1 MSACRYSGRLEGCM
15 QDFRNRLVIATVILG
30 IAFLALVSRL
40 WFLQVLKGD
49 EFEAFSR
56 DNRVR
61 IERVPA
67 SRGRILD
74 RYGRQMVVNRPSF
87 DVYVLP
93 KDVDDVSS
101 LSVNL
106 SKALGEE
113 PEKIERKITQ
123 ASKKNRFK
131 PALVAQDID
140 RDQLAYIEA
149 RRSSLPGLTIEVN
162 NLRQYPLGILGA
174 SFLGYI
180 GKVSEAELLANPDLS
195 NNGLVGKT
203 GIEKTWEQSLRGKD
217 GFTQKVTDALG
228 REVNSDLFQKDLV
241 NRQSIPGNDIV
252 LSVDIDLQKTAEEA
266 LGEEFGAI
274 IVVNVKSGEV
284 LALASKPSF
293 DPADFV
299 KGIDANTWTKLIND
313 KNFPLVSRATQ
324 GLYAPGSVFKMV
336 PSAAAL
342 KEGVID
348 PDALVHC
355 PGYYRL
361 GSHVYRCWKKGGHG
375 WMNMREAIVQSC
387 DVYFYKLAEKLGIDR
402 MSAYMKYFGFGSPTG
417 IGIEERAGVAPGRE
431 WKLERFRKPW
441 YKGETIVSAIGQ
453 GYVSVT
459 PLQVSMMTA
468 AIANG
473 GTLLTPKLV
482 LKEVAFSGET
492 KLNNVPP
499 KGEVPVG
506 KEMLAFIR
514 DAMTGVV
521 NGPGGTGHGAKLEN
535 VTVAGKTGT
544 AQVIS
549 LDSQSADKAHMDH
562 AWFTSFA
569 PAEAPEIAVTV
580 LVEHGGKGGAVA
592 APLAKK
598 IIETYFQ
605 LKKERKAN
613 DNV

>member
-1 MSACRYSGRLEGCM
+1 M

-131 PALVAQDID
+131 PVLVAQDID

-180 GKVSEAELLANPDLS
+180 GKVSEAEPLANPDLS

-299 KGIDANTWTKLIND
+299 KGIDADTWTKLIND

>member
-1 MSACRYSGRLEGCM
+1 M

-74 RYGRQMVVNRPSF
+74 RYGRELVVNRPSF

-93 KDVDDVSS
+93 KDVDDVSA

-106 SKALGEE
+106 SKALGVE
-113 PEKIERKITQ
+113 PEKIERMITQ
-123 ASKKNRFK
+123 ASKKSRFK
-131 PALVAQDID
+131 PVLLAQDID

-162 NLRQYPLGILGA
+162 NLRQYPLGVLGA

-203 GIEKTWEQSLRGKD
+203 GIEKTWEHSLRGKD
-217 GFTQKVTDALG
+217 GFIQKVTDALG
-228 REVNSDLFQKDLV
+228 REVNSNLFQKDLV

-252 LSVDIDLQKTAEEA
+252 LSVDIDLQKAAEDA

-274 IVVNVKSGEV
+274 IVVNVKNGEV
-284 LALASKPSF
+284 LALASKPLF

-299 KGIDANTWTKLIND
+299 KGIDADTWTKLIND

-431 WKLERFRKPW
+431 WKLEKFKKPW
-441 YKGETIVSAIGQ
+441 YKGETIVSGIGQ

-459 PLQVSMMTA
+459 PLQISMMTA

-499 KGEVPVG
+499 KGEIPVG
-506 KEMLAFIR
+506 KEMLALIR

-521 NGPGGTGHGAKLEN
+521 NGPGGTGHGARLEN

-549 LDSQSADKAHMDH
+549 LDSQSADKAHKDH